1 MVEIYNRAF
10 ETKLIQSDIDQ
21 LAPVVLARGGYERR
35 RAEGESEGNL
45 CNFPSEINFLR
56 LFQDQDALP
65 TLIGV
70 VESGIEMARHGSAL
84 YLSWLT

>member
-35 RAEGESEGNL
+35 RAEGETDGIL
-45 CNFPSEINFLR
+45 YTFPSEFFLHP
-56 LFQDQDALP
+56 LQDQDALP

-70 VESGIEMARHGSAL
+70 VESGIEMARQGSAL
-84 YLSWLT
+84 YSS